1 MQLAPQEIRTSQ
13 WVKSVQERLATSKL
27 RHHQSE
33 ATLDSCVRWDY
44 TYNEKETATFKPETG
59 SRMNIRGVAL
69 SLAVFVATALV
80 PPAQAQRQFSFAR
93 TSGDRMGPASSRRS
107 SMSPPFVR
115 KHRAR
120 RHFPNSLYWPYFYS
134 DYDYGYDSGPQVAE
148 TPPPQIMEQVA
159 QPAPAPVA
167 PAPDSVVIELQGDHW
182 VRLTNYGQSQMDGQS
197 GLPES
202 ARAANSESAVARR
215 VEAAEPIREVPAA
228 VLVFR
233 DGHREEIGKYV
244 VVGGTLYA
252 SADYWSSGSWTR
264 KVELSA
270 LDVPATL
277 KLNQDRDTKFTLPSG
292 PNEVMVRP

>member
-1 MQLAPQEIRTSQ
+1 MHLTLRYGAGQSGDAQLAIQQGRCGWQAVPS
-13 WVKSVQERLATSKL
+13 
-27 RHHQSE
+27 
-33 ATLDSCVRWDY
+33 LDSCVRWGY
-44 TYNEKETATFKPETG
+44 TYSEKETATFKPETG

-69 SLAVFVATALV
+69 SLAVFLAVASV
-80 PPAQAQRQFSFAR
+80 PAAQAQRQFAFAR
-93 TSGDRMGPASSRRS
+93 TSGNRTGPASSRRS
-107 SMSPPFVR
+107 GPPPPFVR
-115 KHRAR
+115 QHRMR
-120 RHFPNSLYWPYFYS
+120 RHFPSSLFWPYFYP
-134 DYDYGYDSGPQVAE
+134 DDDYGYDSEPPIVE
-148 TPPPQIMEQVA
+148 TPPPQIIEQVA

-182 VRLTNYGQSQMDGQS
+182 VRVTNHGQSQMDGQS
-197 GLPES
+197 GGPES
-202 ARAANSESAVARR
+202 ARSADSRTAVARR
-215 VEAAEPIREVPAA
+215 TEAAEPAREVPAA

-233 DGHREEIGKYV
+233 DGHHEEIGKYV

-277 KLNQDRDTKFTLPSG
+277 KLNQDRETKFTLPSG